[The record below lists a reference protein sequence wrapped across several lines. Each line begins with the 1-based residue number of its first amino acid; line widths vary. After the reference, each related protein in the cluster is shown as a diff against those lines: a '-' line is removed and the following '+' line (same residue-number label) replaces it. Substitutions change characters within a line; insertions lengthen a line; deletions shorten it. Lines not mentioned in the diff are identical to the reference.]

1 MENLLKRHSSK
12 TEQGRSLVKWKA
24 VYEILSSIKARLLKN
39 MYICIQK
46 YIGICILYLDNLSIS
61 ICEVYTS
68 HTRLYFT
75 HIFICVCINTHT
87 CKYIS

>member
-46 YIGICILYLDNLSIS
+46 YIGICILYLDDLSIS

-68 HTRLYFT
+68 HTHVYTLRIYLYV
-75 HIFICVCINTHT
+75 CV
-87 CKYIS
+87 